1 MRRGVSRGGWRLVR
15 TPNTLCWLF
24 PFFSP
29 SCVCESSL
37 PQFFDFPPTCASTL
51 PVAEGLSQRRHYN
64 ITSKCLGHELILMP
78 QLLSGPF
85 PVAANM
91 PQRLSKTG
99 RIKVR
104 GLGSQRIAQIPRL
117 PFGKRK
123 IKSKNNLFSIL
134 RIQKQKTKEL
144 HIIWFYLMVAKKET
158 SELKHL
164 HHPGYNGKSGRDCLV
179 VLTSACLHIPF

>member
-1 MRRGVSRGGWRLVR
+1 MTVSPNSKHTLLVIS
-15 TPNTLCWLF
+15 LLF
-24 PFFSP
+24 PFMRLRISSSP
-29 SCVCESSL
+29 
-37 PQFFDFPPTCASTL
+37 FFDFPPTCASTP

-99 RIKVR
+99 RIEVR
-104 GLGSQRIAQIPRL
+104 GLGGQRIAQIPQL
-117 PFGKRK
+117 PFGNRK

-144 HIIWFYLMVAKKET
+144 HII
-158 SELKHL
+158 
-164 HHPGYNGKSGRDCLV
+164 
-179 VLTSACLHIPF
+179 